1 MCCNLRVSPACTF
14 RRGDFLSEVLL
25 VICCLGLRLSLVILL
40 WPLWSSWRLRLFLY
54 VWSGIHCFPSSD
66 SHYLAEIG
74 GNLKEK
80 GGKENANDEGL

>member
-1 MCCNLRVSPACTF
+1 
-14 RRGDFLSEVLL
+14 
-25 VICCLGLRLSLVILL
+25 
-40 WPLWSSWRLRLFLY
+40 LFLY